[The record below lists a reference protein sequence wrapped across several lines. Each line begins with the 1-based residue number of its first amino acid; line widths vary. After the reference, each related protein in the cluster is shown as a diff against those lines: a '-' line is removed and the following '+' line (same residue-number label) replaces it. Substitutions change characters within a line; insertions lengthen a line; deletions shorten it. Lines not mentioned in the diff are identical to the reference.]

1 MKNIN
6 INNIFEKSLLYD
18 FYGPLLTDHQ
28 REVYGDYIQN
38 DLSLTELAGLHGISR
53 QGAYDMVKRCE
64 RLLSDYEDRLHLVGQ
79 FRRVKKMV
87 AQIRTQ
93 ADEIRTR
100 EISTEVGGS
109 IEKIMEITDA
119 ILEEY

>member
-53 QGAYDMVKRCE
+53 QGAYNMVKRCE
-64 RLLSDYEDRLHLVGQ
+64 RLLSDYEDRLHLVDQ

-87 AQIRTQ
+87 AQIRSR
-93 ADEIRTR
+93 ADEIKTQ
-100 EISTEVGGS
+100 EISTEVGS
-109 IEKIMEITDA
+109 NIEKIMEITDA